1 MRRKKVKILNLRFN
15 WVERIFLSVVIVL
28 SLLVFVFFKIYTAS
42 TEKSQIDLICTFMD
56 KMSENQKM
64 QFETYVDEKVQILK
78 SLVTYPEIYEMNNE
92 AQRTFLENRA
102 DALGFQYFFVMNP
115 NGTGYY
121 IDENIYRSQKQ
132 EAFFTDVMNND
143 VFITEP
149 YFRGDGS
156 AIMTVCASIYDEKNN
171 KVGVLCGAV
180 NLDSVQQVIASNE
193 MILDGACFILNE
205 LGNYVTVPENI
216 AIYDRKC
223 IYETPDSDLSLIEDA
238 FSGKCDKEGTIVL
251 DGAEYQ
257 ANITYLENY
266 KWLIVHCIPTA
277 SILKSFEGFNYI
289 QYIVL
294 FLVVLMIFCIG
305 RISYCWAKSDRKV
318 YTDALTK
325 GFNRAACFRVL
336 EYLEKRKKYDITIVY
351 MDLNKFKLVND
362 TYGHDK
368 GDELLC
374 IFSDALVQVF
384 GEEGFVGRMGGDEFI
399 SVILNITESE
409 IRELWMQLDKMLSE
423 KSKTLDFPYQIT
435 SAYGCATRKKN
446 ETESLNLVMQKAD
459 QYMYEN
465 KAKSEQISL

>member
-1 MRRKKVKILNLRFN
+1 M
-15 WVERIFLSVVIVL
+15 
-28 SLLVFVFFKIYTAS
+28 
-42 TEKSQIDLICTFMD
+42 
-56 KMSENQKM
+56 
-64 QFETYVDEKVQILK
+64 
-78 SLVTYPEIYEMNNE
+78 
-92 AQRTFLENRA
+92 
-102 DALGFQYFFVMNP
+102 
-115 NGTGYY
+115 
-121 IDENIYRSQKQ
+121 
-132 EAFFTDVMNND
+132 
-143 VFITEP
+143 
-149 YFRGDGS
+149 
-156 AIMTVCASIYDEKNN
+156 
-171 KVGVLCGAV
+171 
-180 NLDSVQQVIASNE
+180 
-193 MILDGACFILNE
+193 
-205 LGNYVTVPENI
+205 
-216 AIYDRKC
+216 
-223 IYETPDSDLSLIEDA
+223 
-238 FSGKCDKEGTIVL
+238 
-251 DGAEYQ
+251 
-257 ANITYLENY
+257 
-266 KWLIVHCIPTA
+266 
-277 SILKSFEGFNYI
+277 
-289 QYIVL
+289 
-294 FLVVLMIFCIG
+294 
-305 RISYCWAKSDRKV
+305 
-318 YTDALTK
+318 TK